1 MPKITYKNQAV
12 SIENPES
19 VLEGLENAGFEIPF
33 SCRSGLCHSC
43 MMQADQN
50 PPRASQEGLSENQ
63 KTQNFFLACSCFPS
77 NDLDVSLIG
86 DTNKIQGTV
95 VDKKM
100 LNTTVLGLLIQVDCR
115 WFPGQYLNV
124 WYGGSKKG
132 EQGRSYSIAS
142 RCDQEKIIELHI
154 KRHDQGLV
162 SRWLHDDVNVGDTL
176 TLSKPMG
183 NCFYSD
189 DHHGKSILMAA
200 TGTGLAP
207 LYGILQEALAKEHS
221 APIYLYA
228 AAGDPTALYYTN
240 ELTTLAAQHNNFHY
254 IPAVRR
260 DVDNAT
266 AENNPSILQQDV
278 VDLVQQR
285 HTDLKDW
292 KVFLC
297 GSPDMIKKTQRHCFF
312 QGAAVAD
319 ILVDAFVID
328 KPA

>member
-1 MPKITYKNQAV
+1 MPEITYKDQVV
-12 SIENPES
+12 SIESPNS

-43 MMQADQN
+43 MMQAEQS
-50 PPRASQEGLSENQ
+50 PPPQSQEGLSDNQ
-63 KTQNFFLACSCFPS
+63 KAQNLFLACSCFPDS
-77 NDLDVSLIG
+77 DLNVSLIG
-86 DTNKIQGTV
+86 DTNKIQGAV

-100 LNTTVLGLLIQVDCR
+100 LNATVLGLFIQVDCR

-124 WYGGSKKG
+124 WYGGPEKG

-142 RCDQEKIIELHI
+142 RCDQQKIIELHI

-162 SRWLHDDVNVGDTL
+162 SRWLHDDVNVGETL

-189 DHHGKSILMAA
+189 DHHGQPILMAA

-207 LYGILQEALAKEHS
+207 LFGILQEALAKEH
-221 APIYLYA
+221 ADPIYLYA
-228 AAGDPTALYYTN
+228 AAGDPTALYYID
-240 ELTTLAAQHNNFHY
+240 ELNALAAEHDNFHY

-260 DVDNAT
+260 GVNDAA
-266 AENNPSILQQDV
+266 AENNDSVLQQDV
-278 VDLVQQR
+278 VDLVQER
-285 HTDLKDW
+285 HTDLKGW

-297 GSPDMIKKTQRHCFF
+297 GSPEMIKKTQRHCFF
-312 QGAAVAD
+312 QGAGVAD
-319 ILVDAFVID
+319 ILVDVFVID
-328 KPA
+328 KPV